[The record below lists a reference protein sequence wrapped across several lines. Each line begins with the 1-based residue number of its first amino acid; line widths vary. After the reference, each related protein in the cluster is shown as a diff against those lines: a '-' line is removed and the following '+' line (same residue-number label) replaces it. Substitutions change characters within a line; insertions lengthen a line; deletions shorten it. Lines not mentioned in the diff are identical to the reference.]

1 MARPKKKTEDEIE
14 ATGDVT
20 GEYKRPNAKRAAEI
34 FEAHISPKLT
44 HIATIKGDLAEPWQ
58 MLKKEAHMPRKEFNY
73 VQTLIEEDDDA
84 KREHRLRALRELL
97 IHYGLTLE
105 PDLVDQA
112 QGHNSSNIV
121 PIGAASKPF
130 LPGVGD
136 DDDDFE
142 ASPEELA
149 QQEGRKSAEGGDE

>member
-1 MARPKKKTEDEIE
+1 MGKPKTKDDDIDNS
-14 ATGDVT
+14 GDIQ
-20 GEYKRPNAKRAAEI
+20 GEYKRPNAARAIEI
-34 FEAHISPKLT
+34 FDEHISPKLT
-44 HIATIKGDLAEPWQ
+44 HINTIKGNLKEPWQ
-58 MLKKEAHMPRKEFNY
+58 MLKDEANIPRKEFNY
-73 VQTLIEEDDDA
+73 VQSLVEEDDDA

-97 IHYGLTLE
+97 IAHDLTIA

-112 QGHNSSNIV
+112 NGHNSANIV
-121 PIGAASKPF
+121 QFGNPAKPF

-149 QQEGRKSAEGGDE
+149 KQEGRGGAE